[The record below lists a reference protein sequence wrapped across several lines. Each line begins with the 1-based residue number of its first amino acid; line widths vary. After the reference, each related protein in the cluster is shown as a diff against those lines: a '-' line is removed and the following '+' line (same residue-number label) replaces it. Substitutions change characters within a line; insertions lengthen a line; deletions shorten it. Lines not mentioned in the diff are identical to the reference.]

1 MSKLHSTPRKRM
13 KAALSGE
20 ETKVVPAA
28 PSYMGLYL
36 ADQVERQ
43 YLQQYSNQAGK
54 GEYQLDHY
62 QDSSF
67 RAEAIKQAY
76 LNSFQHMPDWIHT
89 TVGPTREWAANTD
102 LHLTKSGACYV
113 DNQTGEGT
121 SNNLPGGSVYVTDFL
136 LSTSRPGS
144 EQDVWE
150 QSGDLDSIE
159 EAKEQI
165 NFQTVEDLES
175 MGIGDL
181 PDLSIDLLG
190 EDYFVYCVIDT
201 PFSFLY
207 DLLGFRG
214 MMVKTHRRPELV
226 KFLLQTILEQSIEF
240 IKLFKRVGVNGVY
253 VEEVFTSADLISLE
267 TYNEFVFHYNQRF
280 LEEIRNIGLQS
291 VLYVCGDIMPRI
303 AQIGKL
309 NPDAFAFEESKKGF
323 EVDIENVVNELGDSN
338 CIFGNLDAMRFGGE
352 QATEKEM
359 TEEVRRQ
366 IEIGKSAQSF
376 VVSNGSPFPLKTD
389 PRVIDKMIKV
399 AHKSYSDDR

>member
-1 MSKLHSTPRKRM
+1 MCKLHSSPQKRM

-36 ADQVERQ
+36 ADRVEKL
-43 YLQQYSNQAGK
+43 YLQQYRNQSGK
-54 GEYQLDHY
+54 SQYQLDHH
-62 QDSSF
+62 QDSRF

-89 TVGPTREWAANTD
+89 TVGPTREWAANKD
-102 LHLTKSGACYV
+102 LHLTTSRACYI
-113 DNQTGEGT
+113 DNQTGEVA
-121 SNNLPGGSVYVTDFL
+121 NNNPPSGSVYVTDFL

-150 QSGDLDSIE
+150 QSGDLGSVE
-159 EAKEQI
+159 GAEEQI

-175 MGIGDL
+175 MGIGVL
-181 PDLSIDLLG
+181 PELSIDLLG

-226 KFLLQTILEQSIEF
+226 KFLLESILEQSIEF
-240 IKLFKRVGVNGVY
+240 IKLFNRVGVHGVY
-253 VEEVFTSADLISLE
+253 VEEVFTSADLISPE
-267 TYNEFVFHYNQRF
+267 TYNEFVFPYNQKF
-280 LEEIRNIGLQS
+280 LEEIRNVGLQS

-303 AQIGKL
+303 TQIGKL
-309 NPDAFAFEESKKGF
+309 DPDAFAFEESKKGF

-338 CIFGNLDAMRFGGE
+338 CIFGNLDAMEFGGD
-352 QATEKEM
+352 QGTEKEM
-359 TEEVRRQ
+359 AEEVRRQ

-376 VVSNGSPFPLKTD
+376 IVSNGSPFPLETD
-389 PRVIDKMIKV
+389 PRVIDKMIEV
-399 AHKSYSDDR
+399 AHES